1 MTMKKPLISI
11 VFILVA
17 LGCSS
22 DDTPLEQ
29 PDQSIAPK
37 EQLEDTDSATS
48 DTDSDADSGSDSDSD
63 QSNGPDFD
71 SSTNTVL
78 LTQRAYAYPNGVE
91 TEVEYTE
98 RVAVVSLTGSSHKVY
113 EVNGAFY
120 IIQLDENN
128 NVVYTEG
135 DRNSFFMTSH
145 NEMPQLVTSNI
156 QSDVPLNIQVYYSN
170 DQMPKHRKRPR
181 KYMSSYGIM
190 GTMEK

>member
-63 QSNGPDFD
+63 SSQDNSSDNDDSDQSNGPD
-71 SSTNTVL
+71 
-78 LTQRAYAYPNGVE
+78 
-91 TEVEYTE
+91 
-98 RVAVVSLTGSSHKVY
+98 
-113 EVNGAFY
+113 
-120 IIQLDENN
+120 
-128 NVVYTEG
+128 
-135 DRNSFFMTSH
+135 
-145 NEMPQLVTSNI
+145 
-156 QSDVPLNIQVYYSN
+156 
-170 DQMPKHRKRPR
+170 
-181 KYMSSYGIM
+181 
-190 GTMEK
+190 

>member
-1 MTMKKPLISI
+1 MKKFL
-11 VFILVA
+11 VFIFPFLIA

-170 DQMPKHRKRPR
+170 APNAQTPEAPSEIYEFM
-181 KYMSSYGIM
+181 
-190 GTMEK
+190 